1 MKTEKCYQPNDAD
14 IIYEN
19 FGNEVVLINLKTGT
33 YYSLVDSAQI
43 IWECIVKRF
52 CLSNVIR
59 VFGSEKDNKIKEE
72 VCRFIDEL
80 KEEKLIVSS
89 DQVNG
94 ERKVNREIVTPHDAF
109 KANTFTPPVL
119 KKYTDQ
125 QELLLLDPIHDVSD
139 LGWPVKDQGNPDET

>member
-1 MKTEKCYQPNDAD
+1 M
-14 IIYEN
+14 
-19 FGNEVVLINLKTGT
+19 
-33 YYSLVDSAQI
+33 
-43 IWECIVKRF
+43 
-52 CLSNVIR
+52 
-59 VFGSEKDNKIKEE
+59 
-72 VCRFIDEL
+72 CRFIDEL